1 MKNALILIGIA
12 AIAFASCS
20 TPKTYFS
27 SSVRSQVEKS
37 AIPLEKLQYYVD
49 RDVEIRREVASSSA
63 KVTSGV
69 VKLENGKYVN
79 IVTLKKNTPG
89 VCTKTYPD
97 KIDISFEMGDGK
109 YLTFGRLKTNDVYA
123 AYTLYAN
130 SWLNNLGE
138 INYDGQRYYILPQG
152 SEAKLMIKKNVLH
165 TIKVDKR
172 EMNGRKVADS
182 K

>member
-1 MKNALILIGIA
+1 MKNALLIGISA
-12 AIAFASCS
+12 VLFASCS
-20 TPKTYFS
+20 TPKTYFNT
-27 SSVRSQVEKS
+27 SVRTQVERS
-37 AIPLEKLQYYVD
+37 AIALDKLQYYVD

-63 KVTSGV
+63 KVASGV
-69 VKLENGKYVN
+69 IKLENGKYVN
-79 IVTLKKNTPG
+79 IITLKKNTPG
-89 VCTKTYPD
+89 VCTKAYAD
-97 KIDISFEMGDGK
+97 KMDISFEVGEGK
-109 YLTFGRLKTNDVYA
+109 YLTFGKLKNSDVYA

-152 SEAKLMIKKNVLH
+152 SEARLMIKKNVLH

-182 K
+182 N

>member
-1 MKNALILIGIA
+1 MKNAIALIGIS
-12 AIAFASCS
+12 AILFASCS
-20 TPKTYFS
+20 TPKTYFNS
-27 SSVRSQVEKS
+27 AVRTQVERS
-37 AIPLEKLQYYVD
+37 AIPLEKLQFYVD

-63 KVTSGV
+63 KVSSGII
-69 VKLENGKYVN
+69 KLENGKYVN
-79 IVTLKKNTPG
+79 IVTLRKNTPG

-109 YLTFGRLKTNDVYA
+109 YLTFGRLKSNDVYA

-138 INYDGQRYYILPQG
+138 INYDGQKYYILPSG
-152 SEAKLMIKKNVLH
+152 SEAKLMIRKDVLN
-165 TIKVDKR
+165 TNKIDKR
-172 EMNGRKVADS
+172 EMNGRKIADS